1 MGIQLLGKTE
11 WICIGIQIL
20 GQTEWIS
27 IGNSNSRSNRMDLYK
42 NPKYRSKCDYE
53 KTLNLWIKKVILPQC
68 ETLVLLYIAF
78 YLRTREKTK
87 QGIIQGF

>member
-42 NPKYRSKCDYE
+42 NTNSMSKCDV
-53 KTLNLWIKKVILPQC
+53 NLFIYQKCNFAPVWDFSSALHF
-68 ETLVLLYIAF
+68 TFA
-78 YLRTREKTK
+78 RERR
-87 QGIIQGF
+87 QSRE